1 MSRRILIVD
10 DNREL
15 AENLAEILEME
26 GLETMVMDDPHA
38 VLDAVRNAAS
48 AVREPASTAPGLR
61 FDAAL
66 LDVRMPGMDGIDLLR
81 ELASFAPDAVYL
93 LMTAFTKEERLA
105 QRDSRVR
112 RVLAKPFGPDALIS
126 ALREVDVVG
135 PGTLAR

>member
-1 MSRRILIVD
+1 MHDLMSSRRILIVD

-26 GLETMVMDDPHA
+26 GLEALVMDDPHA
-38 VLDAVRNAAS
+38 VLDAAHD
-48 AVREPASTAPGLR
+48 LR

-81 ELASFAPDAVYL
+81 ELARHVPDAVYV

-105 QRDSRVR
+105 QRDARVR
-112 RVLAKPFGPDALIS
+112 RVLAKPFGPDVLIA
-126 ALREVDVVG
+126 ALRDVQVVG
-135 PGTLAR
+135 AGEA

>member
-1 MSRRILIVD
+1 MHPPDATRRILIVD

-26 GLETMVMDDPHA
+26 GLEALVMDDPHA
-38 VLDAVRNAAS
+38 VLDAVRES
-48 AVREPASTAPGLR
+48 APELR

-81 ELASFAPDAVYL
+81 ELAAFAPDAVFM

-105 QRDSRVR
+105 QRDARVR
-112 RVLAKPFGPDALIS
+112 RVLAKPFGPDALIA
-126 ALREVDVVG
+126 ALREVDLCG
-135 PGTLAR
+135 PNAA

>member
-1 MSRRILIVD
+1 MQPPDATSRRILIVD

-26 GLETMVMDDPHA
+26 GLEALVMDDPHA
-38 VLDAVRNAAS
+38 VLDAL
-48 AVREPASTAPGLR
+48 RERTPGLR

-81 ELASFAPDAVYL
+81 ELASFEPDAIYL

-105 QRDSRVR
+105 QRDARVR
-112 RVLAKPFGPDALIS
+112 RVLAKPFGPDALLA
-126 ALREVDVVG
+126 ALREVDLCG
-135 PGTLAR
+135 PSAA

>member
-1 MSRRILIVD
+1 MHPPDAPSRRILIVD

-26 GLETMVMDDPHA
+26 GLEALVMDDPHA
-38 VLDAVRNAAS
+38 VLE
-48 AVREPASTAPGLR
+48 AVREQAPALR

-93 LMTAFTKEERLA
+93 LMTAFTREERLA
-105 QRDSRVR
+105 QRDARVR
-112 RVLAKPFGPDALIS
+112 RVLAKPFGPDALI
-126 ALREVDVVG
+126 AVLREVDLCG
-135 PGTLAR
+135 PSAA

>member
-1 MSRRILIVD
+1 MSRRVLIVD

-26 GLETMVMDDPHA
+26 GLEALVMDDPLA
-38 VLDAVRNAAS
+38 VLHAA
-48 AVREPASTAPGLR
+48 RELR

-81 ELASFAPDAVYL
+81 QLAEHSPDAVYV

-105 QRDSRVR
+105 QRDARVR
-112 RVLAKPFGPDALIS
+112 RVLAKPFGPDVLIA
-126 ALREVDVVG
+126 ALRDVEVVG
-135 PGTLAR
+135 AGGA